1 MIRAVR
7 RVNGVIEGVLISA
20 AALLFAVFIGAI
32 IWQVA
37 ARSLL
42 SWSVRWTDEVAL
54 MCFVW
59 SVFLGAAVAFR
70 RGVHYVVDIVSA
82 ERVLA
87 SNLLRLFGTLAC
99 LPIIWIM
106 ITHGQI
112 YADMGW
118 RRSSMALEVPM
129 FWIFVAIPVS
139 GVAMAI
145 FAVEVLWED
154 LRRLVTGTPPPQPQ
168 DEP

>member
-1 MIRAVR
+1 MRKI
-7 RVNGVIEGVLISA
+7 NDLIEWMFINT

-32 IWQVA
+32 LWQVA

-59 SVFLGAAVAFR
+59 SVFLGAAVALR
-70 RGVHYVVDIVSA
+70 RGAHYVVDILSP
-82 ERVLA
+82 ERVLG
-87 SNLLRLFGTLAC
+87 SNLLRLFGSLAC
-99 LPIIWIM
+99 LPIIWLL

-118 RRSSMALEVPM
+118 RRASMALEVPL

-145 FAVEVLWED
+145 FSIEVIWD
-154 LRRLVTGTPPPQPQ
+154 DIRRLITGTPPPVSQ
-168 DEP
+168 DEI

>member
-1 MIRAVR
+1 MR
-7 RVNGVIEGVLISA
+7 RINGLVEWVFINT

-59 SVFLGAAVAFR
+59 SVFLGAAVAVR
-70 RGVHYVVDIVSA
+70 RGVHYVVDIVSP

-87 SNLLRLFGTLAC
+87 TNLLRLFGSVAC
-99 LPIIWIM
+99 LPIIWIL

-112 YADMGW
+112 YAEMGW
-118 RRSSMALEVPM
+118 RRSSMALEIPL

-139 GVAMAI
+139 GVAMAM
-145 FAVEVLWED
+145 FSAEVIWDD
-154 LRRLVTGTPPPQPQ
+154 LRRLVAGAPPPPRL